1 MERERDLIGGPE
13 LGRRGSGM
21 VETGRDRASV
31 GERERGRAGRRWAVW
46 EGVVG
51 AENGGRFLRKEKGG
65 KFLGEMVCAHPTR
78 DFVFLVSKF
87 SLKKLHATWKG
98 TEKRRIKVSCIE
110 GLFTLINNAAFLA
123 NPSRQGKNSNS
134 S

>member
-21 VETGRDRASV
+21 VETGRDRASA

-51 AENGGRFLRKEKGG
+51 AENGGKSAGNGG
-65 KFLGEMVCAHPTR
+65 KSAPEMGG
-78 DFVFLVSKF
+78 DF
-87 SLKKLHATWKG
+87 
-98 TEKRRIKVSCIE
+98 
-110 GLFTLINNAAFLA
+110 
-123 NPSRQGKNSNS
+123 
-134 S
+134 